1 MAQLIFWVWNRPEII
16 VARQHRDHEMTRF
29 KFHLVDIEQNSLM
42 GMPIAGASHDITAG
56 DAAVRLDFV
65 RGEVVGMD

>member
-1 MAQLIFWVWNRPEII
+1 
-16 VARQHRDHEMTRF
+16 MTRF